1 MKKIYLL
8 TISAFF
14 NCAIINAQT
23 APVTKAPAT
32 KAPAAKTAV
41 AKPAVAKAPA
51 APITKIYSMVI
62 KGGHVIDPK
71 NNIDGIMDIAIATA
85 PAAAGGRGGGG
96 GGRGGGGAGKI
107 ALIAKNIDGRLAREV
122 IDAKGLYVTP
132 GLIDIHSHNF
142 WGTNGLQY
150 GNGPNSLPP
159 DGFTFRSG
167 VTTIVD
173 AGSPGWKDFQ
183 TYRFQTIQRSRTRVL
198 VWLNIVG
205 GGMRGEGRY
214 ESDTTDMNAD
224 STAKVALANKDVIVG
239 IKVAHYTRGDW
250 IPVDRGE
257 KAAVMANNIPLIID
271 FGGSGNVKPP
281 LSLPELLLKRFRP
294 GDIFTHC
301 FAQLDYRDFIVDTV
315 TNMVKPFVLEARKR
329 GINFD
334 VGYGGIS
341 FSYTQAVPA
350 VQQGFYP
357 TSISTDMHTGSMNAA
372 MKDMLTCMSKFLAMG
387 VPLKE
392 VIAESTWNPAKEI
405 RREELGNLSVGSDAD
420 IALIGMRIGK
430 FGLFDYT
437 GRKIETTKKLE
448 CEMTIRGGQIV
459 YDLNGRAAHNVIK
472 ILPSAVA
479 STK

>member
-8 TISAFF
+8 FLAAFTF
-14 NCAIINAQT
+14 SVIVQAQT
-23 APVTKAPAT
+23 PPKAPASKAPAKT
-32 KAPAAKTAV
+32 TVAKAPAAKT
-41 AKPAVAKAPA
+41 PAV
-51 APITKIYSMVI
+51 PITKIYSIVI

-71 NNIDGIMDIAIATA
+71 NNIDEIMDIAIAGGAGA
-85 PAAAGGRGGGG
+85 PGAGGG
-96 GGRGGGGAGKI
+96 GGRGAGGGNKI
-107 ALIAKNIDGRLAREV
+107 ALVAKNIDPRLARQV

-142 WGTNGLQY
+142 WGTNLGFQY
-150 GNGPNSLPP
+150 GDGPSSLPP

-173 AGSPGWKDFQ
+173 AGSPGWKSFPK
-183 TYRFQTIQRSRTRVL
+183 YRLQTIQRSQTRVL

-224 STAKVALANKDVIVG
+224 STARVALENKDVIVG

-271 FGGSGNVKPP
+271 FGGSQRVKP
-281 LSLPELLLKRFRP
+281 LSIEELFMRRFRP

-301 FAQLDYRDFIVDTV
+301 FAQLDYREFLVDTI
-315 TNMVKPFVLEARKR
+315 TNKIKPFVWEARKR

-372 MKDMLTCMSKFLAMG
+372 MKDMITCMSKFLAMG
-387 VPLKE
+387 IPLKE

-420 IALIGMRIGK
+420 IALIGMRTGK

-437 GRKIETTKKLE
+437 GRKIEATKKLE
-448 CEMTIRGGQIV
+448 CEMTLRAGRIV
-459 YDLNGRAAHNVIK
+459 YDLNGRAANMI
-472 ILPSAVA
+472 INPAVSMVA
-479 STK
+479 KK